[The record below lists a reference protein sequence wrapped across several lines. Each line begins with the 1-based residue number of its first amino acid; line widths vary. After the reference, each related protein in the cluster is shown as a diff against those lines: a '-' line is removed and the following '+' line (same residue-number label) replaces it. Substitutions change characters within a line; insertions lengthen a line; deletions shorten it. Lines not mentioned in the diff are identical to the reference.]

1 MAATATTTPSTVLPS
16 RATSGGWRISVS
28 ILSVFGLVIF
38 LLVYFAF
45 WASGFSG
52 LQSAVIVLASVL
64 AFVAVNGAAWAPWG
78 ARYAQ
83 GPHA

>member
-1 MAATATTTPSTVLPS
+1 MAVPGTPTTTPFPTR
-16 RATSGGWRISVS
+16 RATTGGWRISVS

-52 LQSAVIVLASVL
+52 LQSAVIVLASIL

-78 ARYAQ
+78 ARFAEA
-83 GPHA
+83 PRA